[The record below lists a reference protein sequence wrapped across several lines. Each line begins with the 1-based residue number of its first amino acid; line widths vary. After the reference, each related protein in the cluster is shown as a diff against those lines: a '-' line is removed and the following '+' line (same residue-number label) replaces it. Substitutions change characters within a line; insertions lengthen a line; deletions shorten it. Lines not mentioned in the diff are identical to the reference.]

1 MFIHEGWVA
10 KTQFSSSIPKPLC
23 LHKASIFTEEVT
35 LQKAILPGGFLHW
48 FITLDCKVCPALLSY
63 VADLFAGGNGLPSAK
78 KGCPVP
84 FSPVT
89 APFCPYTYWENDPE
103 YGLNKYDRILI
114 PQLFTVSA
122 TSPALL
128 FYPFPSTQLMRS
140 GRPGTEGVI
149 LAWDY
154 GTWKATPSL
163 VPYKVTKVWFSS
175 VVLRLCDISDLKGC
189 LGRMVCMYNP
199 SRSQED
205 QEFKASLGF
214 IAN

>member
-1 MFIHEGWVA
+1 MPGSHLTSDSPLLRWLLRSLSLYLLREWSRVWVEQIRQDLD
-10 KTQFSSSIPKPLC
+10 THGCSPFPLP
-23 LHKASIFTEEVT
+23 L
-35 LQKAILPGGFLHW
+35 
-48 FITLDCKVCPALLSY
+48 AL
-63 VADLFAGGNGLPSAK
+63 
-78 KGCPVP
+78 
-84 FSPVT
+84 
-89 APFCPYTYWENDPE
+89 
-103 YGLNKYDRILI
+103 I
-114 PQLFTVSA
+114 
-122 TSPALL
+122 

-163 VPYKVTKVWFSS
+163 VPYKVTRVWFSS
-175 VVLRLCDISDLKGC
+175 VVLRLSDISDLKGC

-199 SRSQED
+199 SSSQED